1 MQKSQLLTSLAL
13 LAVSLP
19 ALAQAPA
26 KDVNVV
32 NVPEVTVTNDE
43 QRPVAVSIV
52 DDYVNLRITGEF
64 PENGCCLTDPTTGFV
79 PQLDTTGLGGRNL
92 LLEYVS
98 CQVLLTFPQPVNLY
112 LGAGG
117 QDAPVDSV
125 LAMQLVEQFRA
136 LSDDSLF
143 GSAFHATHTVHLLV
157 DTGIPLFL
165 NGRRQVGAEGGGR
178 ASCILSGRLLD

>member
-1 MQKSQLLTSLAL
+1 MQKQQILTALAL
-13 LAVSLP
+13 FVFSLP

-26 KDVNVV
+26 KDVNIV

-43 QRPVAVSIV
+43 GRPIAVSSV
-52 DDYVNLRITGEF
+52 DDYVNLRMTGEF
-64 PENGCCLTDPTTGFV
+64 LENNCCLVDPATGFV
-79 PQLDTTGLGGRNL
+79 AQLDMSALNGRDL

-98 CQVLLTFPQPVNLY
+98 CQVLLTSLQPVNLY

-125 LAMQLVEQFRA
+125 LAMQLVEQYQA
-136 LSDDSLF
+136 LSADSLF
-143 GSAFHATHTVHLLV
+143 GVALHATHSVQLMVDSAVPLL
-157 DTGIPLFL
+157 L
-165 NGRRQVGAEGGGR
+165 NGRRPGNTTGR